1 MSNEEEFRNNDGW
14 DMILK
19 QLKMELDKTFKIIPK
34 SIGYY
39 QLKEQITTVSIRD
52 TDSMITS

>member
-1 MSNEEEFRNNDGW
+1 
-14 DMILK
+14 MILK

-39 QLKEQITTVSIRD
+39 QLEKGITTVSIRD
-52 TDSMITS
+52 TDFKITS